1 MNDETSDE
9 APAPDPEAEEEDT
22 GPLPG
27 DVNPDDRFARSGK
40 PVELADLIRAS
51 MGDLAQRTP
60 SIKSPSPSPSRAPP
74 SGDPAAPSTTPPKPT
89 TTPTRNRTR
98 QTPIHP
104 LRTSDRAT
112 VSRPAMLSKALEL
125 PGVGLQVRQLGALT
139 VITTSSK

>member
-1 MNDETSDE
+1 MNDETPDE

-60 SIKSPSPSPSRAPP
+60 VDQEPQPEPAPHAAIWRARRPVDNPAEADYDPDEDQDPTDADSPSA
-74 SGDPAAPSTTPPKPT
+74 D
-89 TTPTRNRTR
+89 
-98 QTPIHP
+98 
-104 LRTSDRAT
+104 
-112 VSRPAMLSKALEL
+112 E
-125 PGVGLQVRQLGALT
+125 
-139 VITTSSK
+139 